1 MDILFSIVSLLF
13 ITRFADLLNLKLM
26 FYLLKLT
33 MIDIFVYCKTCGKKV
48 KAVVLTKHE
57 KEYDESISGYRRY
70 GMVKILEHNIGFK
83 TNCSDTSQIKAIV
96 ESDSKDDNSVF
107 N

>member
-1 MDILFSIVSLLF
+1 
-13 ITRFADLLNLKLM
+13 
-26 FYLLKLT
+26 
-33 MIDIFVYCKTCGKKV
+33 
-48 KAVVLTKHE
+48 
-57 KEYDESISGYRRY
+57 
-70 GMVKILEHNIGFK
+70 MVKILEHNIGFK